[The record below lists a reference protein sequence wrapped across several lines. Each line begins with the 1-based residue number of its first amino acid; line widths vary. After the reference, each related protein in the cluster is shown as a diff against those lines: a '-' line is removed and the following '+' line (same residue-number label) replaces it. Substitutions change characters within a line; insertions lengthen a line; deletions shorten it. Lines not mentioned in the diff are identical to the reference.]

1 MKINNPAFDYDSNGK
16 TYSSRRETEPKIAEY
31 INRSLGDAKTVLNVG
46 AGAGSYE
53 PSDRY
58 VIAIEPSITMRN
70 QRLANDKSP
79 AIHASADHIPFD
91 DKAFDAV
98 TAFLT
103 IHHWPDIKKGLS
115 ELQRVAKNKVIIM
128 TFDPE
133 ALDRFW
139 NAEYFPEVIAVERQR
154 YPTMEFITSALGDQ
168 CEIVEI
174 PVPLECV
181 DGFQEAFYGR
191 PEAFLDKQVRLA
203 QSAWGFIPDDQQEII
218 VSRLAND
225 LASGEWDRK
234 YGYYRTQAEFVCALR
249 LVIWKPKD

>member
-1 MKINNPAFDYDSNGK
+1 MKIDNPAFDYDSSGK

-31 INRSLGDAKTVLNVG
+31 IYRSLGDAKTVLNVG

-53 PSDRY
+53 PEDRY
-58 VIAIEPSITMRN
+58 VVAIEPSATMRS
-70 QRLANDKSP
+70 QRLANGKTP
-79 AIHASADHIPFD
+79 AINASADHIPFD
-91 DKAFDAV
+91 DMAFDAV

-115 ELQRVAKNKVIIM
+115 ELQRVAKRKVVIM

-139 NAEYFPEVIAVERQR
+139 NAEYFPEVIAVEKQR
-154 YPTMEFITSALGDQ
+154 YPTMEFITATLGDH
-168 CEIVEI
+168 CEIVEV

-191 PEAFLDKQVRLA
+191 PEAFLDKQIRLA
-203 QSAWGFIPDDQQEII
+203 QSAWGFIPDDLQEVI

-225 LASGEWDRK
+225 LASGAWDRK
-234 YGYYRTQAEFVCALR
+234 YGHFRSQAEFVCALR
-249 LVIWKPKD
+249 LVIWKPED